1 MQLSTI
7 KISNLLSFPYV
18 ENLTSIEG
26 VKFHNSESG
35 VINIII
41 GPNGSGKSNLL
52 DIINAVWKYGI
63 SSNYAITSNEWGD
76 RIVIKQN
83 PPHYLHKHR
92 LTPHEH
98 AHVYMSVLLHQYDFD
113 NLTFVSQHSEE
124 INALIEHYS
133 DSPVRFSPVDMH
145 SLILYNKVSLYCHVD
160 TDHEAITLRRH
171 KIDSSL
177 EFIYN
182 YLQHFEL
189 IQHCITLVNRLREW
203 TDERVRDSLW
213 NKING
218 KEERYPLRNT
228 FALIWSHSRTGE
240 PAAASMPKPLRF
252 CLKKYQIYKMK
263 AEKKGENEKG
273 KSEQFLSSINETLS
287 RYVSLHM
294 SIDDRDGKE
303 NYSIHDIHFQDRDGY
318 RMTFQDLSSG
328 EQSFVSIILL
338 LYGHDLYNGMM
349 IIDEP
354 EIHLHPQSQELFI
367 TLLEE
372 MKTRQ
377 KMQFIIATHA
387 PSMIN
392 EHNINHVFRC
402 HKKHSI
408 TTITSP
414 ANSID
419 QDEASLLQILKFEYI
434 AKIFFVDRII
444 MVEGETDMYF
454 LNFYLSYLK
463 QQKDWQWR
471 IDNYEIIT
479 IGGKGG
485 FKKRKRF
492 LTRFSIQASYVC
504 DRDNI
509 IEYGIINT
517 INPHVT
523 GQRKLKHKPDFGGS
537 KYASMVWKMRSQQPG
552 KYQMIRKR
560 IQQLYDQ
567 DVYIMMEGDL
577 EAYLWLPAKGLDD
590 TIYFCQNNFLHW
602 LTDKN
607 FASKREE
614 INTIIARIFSENT
627 LS

>member
-18 ENLTSIEG
+18 ENLTAIEG

-41 GPNGSGKSNLL
+41 WPNGSGKSNLL
-52 DIINAVWKYGI
+52 DIINAVRKYSI
-63 SSNYAITSNEWGD
+63 STNYAIVSDETGD
-76 RIVIKQN
+76 RIVIKKN
-83 PPHYLHKHR
+83 PPHHLHKHR
-92 LTPHEH
+92 LTPQETS
-98 AHVYMSVLLHQYDFD
+98 HVYMSILLHQYDFD

-124 INALIEHYS
+124 INTLIEKYS
-133 DSPVRFSPVDMH
+133 DSPVRFWSVDMR
-145 SLILYNKVSLYCHVD
+145 SLLFYNKVPLYCHID
-160 TDHEAITLRRH
+160 TDHESISLHRH
-171 KIDSSL
+171 KIDNSL

-189 IQHCITLVNRLREW
+189 IQHCITLYNRQRESMQTFSHNRLSNDIW
-203 TDERVRDSLW
+203 
-213 NKING
+213 
-218 KEERYPLRNT
+218 YPLRNT
-228 FALIWSHSRTGE
+228 FALIGSQSRTRE
-240 PAAASMPKPLRF
+240 WTTSSLPKPLRF
-252 CLKKYQIYKMK
+252 CLKKYQIYRMK
-263 AEKKGENEKG
+263 EGKGEWEGKG
-273 KSEQFLSSINETLS
+273 NAEGFLSSINETLN

-294 SIDDRDGKE
+294 SIDNVEANKE
-303 NYSIHDIHFQDRDGY
+303 CSIQNIYFEDRDGY
-318 RMTFQDLSSG
+318 RMTFYDLSSG

-372 MKTRQ
+372 MKTKQ

-408 TTITSP
+408 TSITTP

-454 LNFYLSYLK
+454 LNYYLNYLK
-463 QQKDWQWR
+463 WQPERQWR

-479 IGGKGG
+479 IGGKGW
-485 FKKRKRF
+485 FKRRKHF

-504 DRDNI
+504 DWDNI

-517 INPHVT
+517 LSPHLH
-523 GQRKLKHKPDFGGS
+523 GQRKLKHKPQFGGS
-537 KYASMVWKMRSQQPG
+537 KYASMVWKMKSQQPA
-552 KYQMIRKR
+552 KYQMIKKR
-560 IQQLYDQ
+560 IQQLYED

-590 TIYFCQNNFLHW
+590 TIYFCQNNFVNW
-602 LTDKN
+602 LADSN

-614 INTIIARIFSENT
+614 LNTIIGRIFSDNT
-627 LS
+627 LL